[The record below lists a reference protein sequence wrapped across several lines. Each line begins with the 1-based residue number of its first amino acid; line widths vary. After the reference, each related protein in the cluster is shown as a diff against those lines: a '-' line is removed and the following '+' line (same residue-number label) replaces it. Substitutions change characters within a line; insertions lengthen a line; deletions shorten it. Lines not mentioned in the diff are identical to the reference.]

1 MDMTLAEET
10 AMRMLDGKFTMD
22 DMLVQIE
29 QTQKMGPLASI
40 MKMIP
45 GLGEFS
51 KQVESMDADKQ
62 INKTKVIIQSMTKE
76 ERKDPSIMRSSHK
89 RRIAKGSG
97 TTVDDVN
104 KVINQY
110 EKTKK
115 VMKQMSSMRG
125 MFGL

>member
-1 MDMTLAEET
+1 
-10 AMRMLDGKFTMD
+10 
-22 DMLVQIE
+22 
-29 QTQKMGPLASI
+29 
-40 MKMIP
+40 
-45 GLGEFS
+45 
-51 KQVESMDADKQ
+51 MDADRQ
-62 INKTKVIIQSMTKE
+62 INKTKVIIQSMTKA

-104 KVINQY
+104 KVINQF